1 MPSARRQV
9 VIALVVG
16 AGLVAG
22 LVGGAVALEG
32 CSKSSSAGSASDH
45 DHDHED
51 DPARVTEAGSHAT
64 TRVTRYAGPFETHVV
79 ARTLTWRTALVP
91 LDDGRV
97 VMTAGLY
104 RYDLTADGTP
114 KLIGPPSAYA
124 AKMPSGDVQL
134 GGYDVEAVTP
144 DETVP
149 GARPWHDL
157 RGPLT
162 GRTKPDDFAVP
173 EVDNLPSGIAGDDMR
188 RAADGTLVFLVNQAT
203 SDTGYTFVAAPN
215 SRRVIAVPIDGL
227 DDTADGARDAR
238 RRGVTCEQVPSWGLP
253 HLFCRSWHDGITSVV
268 RLAGRHWEIVPV
280 TPQIAAHLRI
290 GAVGPDD
297 TLWLGLRT
305 GAVLRRAANG
315 ATETIEMPRASTSL
329 ARPSYTSSPAG
340 YTRRAGESDGLRLWE
355 RVGITAASDVSAADV
370 APQIRQIVPRPD
382 GEAWVLTTES
392 HGTHV
397 LVHVSRPAIAPPEDP
412 LLVGTEADQRNELR
426 NLTDPV
432 TWVGHCPQLFVTLA
446 KERADGSFAP
456 EPVWSREKQIAGIFR
471 EIVGKARHEMPISM
485 IVEGRLGGRRVAG
498 VLLWRAEPDAS
509 EDLLERAATAIAS
522 ELSPLTGA
530 TPRIT
535 CTVPVLERTSRSPF

>member
-1 MPSARRQV
+1 MKLPSARRQQ

-16 AGLVAG
+16 AGAWSLAG
-22 LVGGAVALEG
+22 
-32 CSKSSSAGSASDH
+32 CDRDRDRDRAGDH
-45 DHDHED
+45 DRD
-51 DPARVTEAGSHAT
+51 HAT
-64 TRVTRYAGPFETHVV
+64 DAGAEQTTPLTRYAGPFETHVV

-97 VMTAGLY
+97 VMTAGFY
-104 RYDLTADGTP
+104 RFDLTSDGTA
-114 KLIGPPSAYA
+114 KLIGPPSSYA
-124 AKMPSGDVQL
+124 AKMPSADIQL
-134 GGYDVEAVTP
+134 AGYDVVSVTP

-149 GARPWHDL
+149 GARAWHDL

-162 GRTKPDDFAVP
+162 GRARPEHFAVSD
-173 EVDNLPSGIAGDDMR
+173 VDNLPSGVAGDDMR

-203 SDTGYTFVAAPN
+203 SDTGFTFVAAPK
-215 SRRVIAVPIDGL
+215 SRHVIAVPIDGL
-227 DDTADGARDAR
+227 DDSAEAAKDAR
-238 RRGVTCEQVPSWGLP
+238 RRGVTCEHVPSWGRP

-280 TPQIAAHLRI
+280 TAEIAAHLRV

-315 ATETIEMPRASTSL
+315 ATEIIEMPRASTSL

-340 YTRRAGESDGLRLWE
+340 YARRASDSDGLQLWE
-355 RVGITAASDVSAADV
+355 RVGITAASAAGASDVV
-370 APQIRQIVPRPD
+370 PQIRQIVPRPD
-382 GEAWVLTTES
+382 GEAWVLTAES
-392 HGTHV
+392 HATHL
-397 LVHVSRPAIAPPEDP
+397 LVHVSRPAIAPLEDP
-412 LLVGTEADQRNELR
+412 LLVGSEADQRNELR
-426 NLTDPV
+426 NLTEPV

-456 EPVWSREKQIAGIFR
+456 EPVWSRETQIADVFR
-471 EIVGKARHEMPISM
+471 GIVGKARHERPISM

-498 VLLWRAEPDAS
+498 VMLWRADPDAS
-509 EDLLERAATAIAS
+509 EDLLERAAAAIAS

-535 CTVPVLERTSRSPF
+535 CTVPVLERTSKSPF